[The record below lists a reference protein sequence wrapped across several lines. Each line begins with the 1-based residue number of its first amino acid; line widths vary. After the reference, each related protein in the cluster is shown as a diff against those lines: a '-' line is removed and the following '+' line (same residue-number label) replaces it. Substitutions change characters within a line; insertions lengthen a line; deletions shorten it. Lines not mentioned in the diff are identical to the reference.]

1 MRFFTMEQDKILPD
15 MIELRDFDIRGP
27 RHIFLKK
34 DAGIINSS
42 TTLYL
47 SEKSGEAAPDFIQSP
62 IPLVSD
68 MVKKVLDVY
77 EDDLIFRTVS
87 LADKKRG
94 IILLYHTL
102 LLEESDMLS
111 DKTEFYSNGSVK
123 RLILDSK
130 KIGEHKI
137 FAMDSRKFRNPFVSL
152 EVVESLLRREMTG
165 ILFKE
170 MEVE

>member
-1 MRFFTMEQDKILPD
+1 
-15 MIELRDFDIRGP
+15 
-27 RHIFLKK
+27 
-34 DAGIINSS
+34 
-42 TTLYL
+42 
-47 SEKSGEAAPDFIQSP
+47 
-62 IPLVSD
+62 
-68 MVKKVLDVY
+68 
-77 EDDLIFRTVS
+77 
-87 LADKKRG
+87 
-94 IILLYHTL
+94 
-102 LLEESDMLS
+102 MLS